1 MRNSRAPGRGWLT
14 SLGVALSEQD
24 DQYLGCSWW
33 QCWWDTQ
40 VETSGWML
48 GLEPQ
53 TCTEET
59 VAIPQTGMNEALG
72 ENPVGAEGQRGG
84 KGQRRPRGRRW
95 GGRCQVTEPSGDRW
109 ADSAGRMLPSKDTTC
124 SSSSN
129 PKASRAE
136 RDLRTALLAHHSEQ
150 KQLAPGPSKIP
161 SLLSNIQRWLQ
172 EWAHTRITNRALQV
186 AVMSPAPRLPLQALL
201 ARRPRPSPAL
211 SRRLVPS
218 AWAPPGSG
226 TAICLRRCSP

>member
-1 MRNSRAPGRGWLT
+1 MDWNRAKWERAACPYPAEMATVTSPRLGLHGAPWEPISKLHSSFGVERRVMAPPAGHMRNSRAPGRGWLT

-109 ADSAGRMLPSKDTTC
+109 ADSAGRMLPSKDTTWKDKEIEGRGLG
-124 SSSSN
+124 N
-129 PKASRAE
+129 
-136 RDLRTALLAHHSEQ
+136 LRG
-150 KQLAPGPSKIP
+150 AP
-161 SLLSNIQRWLQ
+161 
-172 EWAHTRITNRALQV
+172 
-186 AVMSPAPRLPLQALL
+186 PRL
-201 ARRPRPSPAL
+201 
-211 SRRLVPS
+211 
-218 AWAPPGSG
+218 GF
-226 TAICLRRCSP
+226 